1 MVCNVPSGRVDGI
14 EFDSNASDAVLTNV
28 LQFVSAVSAAVEE
41 RIACLRD
48 IAERLEEDSHDDF
61 CVEDGT

>member
-14 EFDSNASDAVLTNV
+14 EFESIASDAVLTNV
-28 LQFVSAVSAAVEE
+28 LQFASAVSAAVEE

-48 IAERLEEDSHDDF
+48 IAERVEEDSHDDF
-61 CVEDGT
+61 CIEDGT